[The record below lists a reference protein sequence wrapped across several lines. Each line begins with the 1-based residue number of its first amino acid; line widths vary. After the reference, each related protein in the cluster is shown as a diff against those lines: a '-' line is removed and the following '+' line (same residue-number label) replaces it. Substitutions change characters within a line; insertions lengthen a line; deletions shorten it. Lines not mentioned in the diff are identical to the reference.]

1 MCGKFGGGAFT
12 LNPFTTKGSGF
23 GCLETDQDV
32 TDLPVAIL
40 HSLNIS
46 ALSVTGVVQVGAGQ
60 VERRKGRPKTRT
72 KSPDAEIMVPLSES
86 PARL

>member
-1 MCGKFGGGAFT
+1 LCGKFGGGALT
-12 LNPFTTKGSGF
+12 LNPFATKGSGF

-32 TDLPVAIL
+32 TDFPVATL
-40 HSLNIS
+40 HSPNIP

-60 VERRKGRPKTRT
+60 VGRRKGRPKTRT
-72 KSPDAEIMVPLSES
+72 KSPDAEIMVPLSEF